1 MKILKYFLIALLYLQ
16 VSGLHSETN
25 GDTTKN
31 GYGRGK
37 VGIFL
42 SAILTSGMQGLMGN
56 TKDLKP
62 LAHD

>member
-1 MKILKYFLIALLYLQ
+1 MVTLQ
-16 VSGLHSETN
+16 KMDMAE
-25 GDTTKN
+25 
-31 GYGRGK
+31 GK
-37 VGIFL
+37 LEFFL